1 MDKFFF
7 WCNCLTCS
15 IHFYKLKY
23 VLFKCRSRVN
33 ISVNHIRVE
42 IYKTFRGKL
51 NNGICNKIG
60 KKYAIKHLQKMC

>member
-1 MDKFFF
+1 M
-7 WCNCLTCS
+7 
-15 IHFYKLKY
+15 FYLNADHEIT
-23 VLFKCRSRVN
+23 SN

-51 NNGICNKIG
+51 NNGICNKKG